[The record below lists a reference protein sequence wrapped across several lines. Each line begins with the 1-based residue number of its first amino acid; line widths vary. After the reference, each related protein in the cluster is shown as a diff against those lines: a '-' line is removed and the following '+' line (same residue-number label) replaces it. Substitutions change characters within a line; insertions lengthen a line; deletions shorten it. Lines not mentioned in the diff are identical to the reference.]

1 MFNMK
6 MILQEHAKVTKQL
19 KDMEKEIQT
28 LTGEVLDLKDAVE
41 KLEKAAENKQY
52 WACNPKIPKL
62 GS

>member
-41 KLEKAAENKQY
+41 KLEKASDNK
-52 WACNPKIPKL
+52 
-62 GS
+62 

>member
-41 KLEKAAENKQY
+41 KLEKAAENK
-52 WACNPKIPKL
+52 
-62 GS
+62 

>member
-19 KDMEKEIQT
+19 KEMEKEIQT

-41 KLEKAAENKQY
+41 KLEKASDNK
-52 WACNPKIPKL
+52 
-62 GS
+62 